1 MNKAHLSALSEKHAE
16 IEARIHSEKQR
27 PLPNNTLIA
36 SLKREKLKLKEE
48 IVGL

>member
-16 IEARIHSEKQR
+16 IEARIHAEKQR
-27 PLPNNTLIA
+27 PLPNTMMLA

-48 IVGL
+48 IAGI